1 MNILDRTIGFFA
13 PEAGLRRIAAR
24 VQSSNLMNYD
34 AASRG
39 RRTYGWKAPATAAD
53 AAAFSSRARLRQLSR
68 DMIRNRAYATRARDV
83 VVANVVGEGIVPS
96 IRAASPNVKA
106 TVEDL
111 LQRHLL
117 SQDLD
122 ALGEYDLLEM
132 QQICM
137 STVFSDGEVLLR
149 RRWRRG
155 SYGQGLALPYQVE
168 LLEVDCL
175 DTTVTSWGDNPVIE
189 GVEYGPTGAI
199 EAYHLYNEH
208 PGAVLTRKPLQSSR
222 VHWSDVI
229 HIRRF
234 ERAGQLR
241 GVPWLAPVMMTLGE
255 IADYQEAQI
264 LKQKISSLMAVMLK
278 WTGSATRPADGG
290 AAGLDQL
297 APGAIVSLPD
307 GADAVPVNPPSIE
320 GYDEFM
326 TWGLRT
332 VAVGLG
338 ITFESL
344 TGNLRQVNFSSA
356 KLGRN
361 EMDRLVRMWQRG
373 LMIMQF
379 GSGMERWFREGLAL
393 AGHAGIPFTLD
404 WTPPRRIMVDPTRE
418 IPTMIDE
425 IDAGLISRQ
434 GAQRE
439 LGRDPERIRTERQQD
454 DEADRAAGLAPVTA
468 KPAGTSATARATAAA
483 GALDGPAEDDTT
495 TTQPAAGLP
504 NTEDKTDANGQ

>member
-13 PEAGLRRIAAR
+13 PQLALQRVAAR
-24 VQSSNLMNYD
+24 VQTANLMNYD

-39 RRTYGWKAPATAAD
+39 RRTYDWKAPATAAD
-53 AAAFSSRARLRQLSR
+53 AAAFGSRARLRQLSR

-96 IRAASPNVKA
+96 IRTAGENGKA

-117 SQDLD
+117 STEID

-137 STVFSDGEVLLR
+137 STVFADGEVLLR

-155 SYGQGLALPYQVE
+155 AYGRHLPLPYQVE

-175 DTTVTSWGDNPVIE
+175 DTTVTSWGENPVIE

-208 PGAVLTRKPLQSSR
+208 PGAVLTRRPLQSSR

-278 WTGSATRPADGG
+278 WTGGALRPADSG
-290 AAGLDQL
+290 AGLDQL

-332 VAVGLG
+332 IAVGLG

-356 KLGRN
+356 RMGRN
-361 EMDRLVRMWQRG
+361 ELDRLVRMWQRG

-379 GSGMERWFREGLAL
+379 GAGMERWFREGLAL
-393 AGHAGIPFTLD
+393 AGHQGLDFTID
-404 WTPPRRIMVDPTRE
+404 WTPPRRIMVDPTKE
-418 IPTMIDE
+418 IPAMVEE
-425 IDAGLISRQ
+425 IDAGLASRQ

-439 LGRDPERIRTERQQD
+439 LGRDPERIRAERKQD
-454 DEADRAAGLAPVTA
+454 AEADRTAGLSAPA
-468 KPAGTSATARATAAA
+468 ARDSNLKPAAEA
-483 GALDGPAEDDTT
+483 PKKEDDT
-495 TTQPAAGLP
+495 
-504 NTEDKTDANGQ
+504 DADGQ